1 MSWQTA
7 VIAVQV
13 LGFALACAAQ
23 SGSGNP
29 AGPSQATPGEMFK
42 LTAGGVAVVQGE
54 DLQVGFDRVLA
65 DSRCPR
71 GAQCITEGEAIIRV
85 WLSKP
90 PRGRAEHELQTTPPS
105 AAEALYEGY
114 RIRLVALEPYP
125 QVDRTIRASDYVA
138 TLLVTRPQ

>member
-7 VIAVQV
+7 LLTVQV
-13 LGFALACAAQ
+13 LAFTVACAAQ

-29 AGPSQATPGEMFK
+29 AAPGRATLGETFK

-54 DLQVGFDRVLA
+54 DLQVGFDRVLS

-71 GAQCITEGEAIIRV
+71 GAQCIREGEAKIRV

-90 PRGRAEHELQTTPPS
+90 PRGRAEHELQTTPPV

-114 RIRLVALEPYP
+114 RIRLVTLEPYP
-125 QVDRTIRASDYVA
+125 QVDRTIRSSDYVA
-138 TLLVTRPQ
+138 TLLVTR